1 MQQKPIPPRLINQPF
16 ALGHGVELSNRL
28 VKASLS
34 ERLATTDGRVTQK
47 IISLYQRW
55 SRSGAGLLITGNVM
69 IDRRAIGEPNNVVV
83 EDERDLAMLQKW
95 VAAGTQNGAQLWMQI
110 NHPGKQAPRGLNKD
124 SVSASAIPFSPKLAA
139 AFATPRALTE
149 AEIEDLITRFGRTAR
164 IAQKAGFSGVEIH
177 GAHGYLVSQFLSPHH
192 NQRTDRWG
200 GNAENRQRFVLEVY
214 REIRRQVGTDFPIG
228 IKLNSADF
236 QRGGFTE
243 EESLS
248 VIQALS
254 HAGIDLIEISGGT
267 YENPVNIVSTNGQ
280 KTSTQQREAYFLEF
294 AEKVRTTVKTPLM
307 VTGGFRSQSGM
318 QEALASGGLD
328 LVGLGRGLIVEPNF
342 PALLLKGLEAN
353 HPVKPI
359 STGIGFID
367 KTGAVEMLWYARQIH
382 LMAKGLEPK
391 PNEHALLSLLNVIP
405 EMGISSLR
413 SRLRV

>member
-1 MQQKPIPPRLINQPF
+1 MQKKPNPPQLINQSF
-16 ALGHGVELSNRL
+16 TLAQGTELPNRL
-28 VKASLS
+28 VKVALS
-34 ERLATTDGRVTQK
+34 ERLATMDGRVTPK

-55 SRSGAGLLITGNVM
+55 SQSGAGLLITGNVM

-83 EDERDLAMLQKW
+83 EDERDIGMLQQW
-95 VAAGTQNGAQLWMQI
+95 VAAGTQHGAKLWMQI

-139 AFATPRALTE
+139 AFATPRALSE
-149 AEIEDLITRFGRTAR
+149 AEIEDLIYRFGRTAY
-164 IAQKAGFSGVEIH
+164 IAKKAGFSGVEIH
-177 GAHGYLVSQFLSPHH
+177 GAHGYLINQFLSPLH

-200 GNAENRQRFVLEVY
+200 GNTENRQRFVLEVY
-214 REIRRQVGTDFPIG
+214 SEIRRQVGADFPIG

-236 QRGGFTE
+236 QRGGFSE

-254 HAGIDLIEISGGT
+254 NAGIDLIEISGGT
-267 YENPVNIVSTNGQ
+267 YENPVNIVSTEGQ
-280 KTSTQQREAYFLEF
+280 KSSTRQRESYFLEF

-307 VTGGFRSQSGM
+307 VTGGFRTQSGM
-318 QEALASGGLD
+318 QEALASGSLD
-328 LVGLGRGLIVEPNF
+328 LVGLGRSLIMEPNF

-367 KTGAVEMLWYARQIH
+367 KMGAVEMLWYAHQIH
-382 LMAKGLEPK
+382 LMANGLEPK
-391 PNEHALLSLLNVIP
+391 PNEHALLSLLKVIP
-405 EMGISSLR
+405 EVGISSLR